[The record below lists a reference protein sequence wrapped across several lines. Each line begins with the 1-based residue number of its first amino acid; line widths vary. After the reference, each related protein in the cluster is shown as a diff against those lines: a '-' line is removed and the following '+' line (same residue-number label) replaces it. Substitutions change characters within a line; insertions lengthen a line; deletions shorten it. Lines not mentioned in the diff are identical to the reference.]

1 MRKRGVF
8 AVLLICAT
16 ALCGCYGDGLTLAGR
31 EEKTEIETFEAALPG
46 EYDSADTAIITNINK
61 KAGLISFYNYE
72 MGKYYTLNVDSVTRF
87 SDKYDSALS
96 MDQLKE
102 GTMAD
107 ILFLKSGKLLVSLKE
122 SSEGFSVSDV
132 TDFSIDAAAKVFT
145 YKSESYKLS
154 ANTIILGSEEE
165 KTLKDLDGIDVLT
178 LMGKDST
185 VYAIRIDKGHGY
197 LKLKGQKNM
206 LDGVLEAGL
215 FDAAKITENLVM
227 TLPEGKY
234 DITLSKGKTVE
245 TRKVTINADEETIL
259 DISDIKVEEA
269 KTGKVLFDVYPS
281 DASVYVDGVLIDNS
295 KIYEY
300 GYGMHK
306 LVASCKGY
314 EEVTRYFKVAE
325 EQATLPVELEEKET
339 TSDTTEE
346 DLTEGYFIFITTP
359 SGVEVSFDGNYIGM
373 TPLSIAKKSGN
384 HTITLRK
391 NGCISRTYNVNIENT
406 AKDVYYNF
414 EVLQEEK
421 TGTES
426 TNSSSTG
433 TVSSNGDVS
442 GNSTISG
449 NN

>member
-8 AVLLICAT
+8 AFLLICAT

-31 EEKTEIETFEAALPG
+31 EEKAEIETFEAALPG
-46 EYDSADTAIITNINK
+46 EYDSADTAVITNINK
-61 KAGLISFYNYE
+61 KAGLISFYNYDL
-72 MGKYYTLNVDSVTRF
+72 GKYYTLNVDSVTRF

-102 GTMAD
+102 GTIAD

-122 SSEGFSVSDV
+122 SSEVFAVSDV
-132 TDFSIDAAAKVFT
+132 TGFSIDAAAKVFT

-154 ANTIILGSEEE
+154 ANTVILGSKEE

-178 LMGKDST
+178 LTGKGST

-245 TRKVTINADEETIL
+245 TRKVTIASDEETIL

-269 KTGKVLFDVYPS
+269 KSGKVLFDVYPS

-295 KIYEY
+295 KVYEY

-325 EQATLPVELEEKET
+325 EQATLPVELEEEET
-339 TSDTTEE
+339 SSNATEE
-346 DLTEGYFIFITTP
+346 DLTKGYFIFITSP

-391 NGCISRTYNVNIENT
+391 NGSLSRTYNVNIENT

-414 EVLQEEK
+414 EALEEDK
-421 TGTES
+421 TLKHI
-426 TNSSSTG
+426 
-433 TVSSNGDVS
+433 DVS
-442 GNSTISG
+442 ANDSVSANSGISG

>member
-1 MRKRGVF
+1 MGKRGIF
-8 AVLLICAT
+8 AVLLLCAVT
-16 ALCGCYGDGLTLAGR
+16 LCGCSGEGLTLAGQD
-31 EEKTEIETFEAALPG
+31 EKTEIETFEAALPG
-46 EYDSADTAIITNINK
+46 EYDSADTAVITNINK
-61 KAGLISFYNYE
+61 KAGLISFYNYD

-96 MDQLKE
+96 IDQLKE
-102 GTMAD
+102 GTIAD

-122 SSEGFSVSDV
+122 SADTFSVSDV
-132 TDFSIDAAAKVFT
+132 TGFSIDAAAKIFT

-154 ANTIILGSEEE
+154 SNTVVLGSKED
-165 KTLKDLDGIDVLT
+165 KTLRDLDEIDVVT
-178 LMGKDST
+178 LVGKDST

-197 LKLKGQKNM
+197 LKLKGQRNM

-215 FDAAKITENLVM
+215 FDAAKITEKFEM

-234 DITLSKGKTVE
+234 DVTLSKGKTVE
-245 TRKVTINADEETIL
+245 TRKVVINADEETLL
-259 DISDIKVEEA
+259 DISDIKVEEV

-281 DASVYVDGVLIDNS
+281 DASVFVDGALIDNS

-306 LVASCKGY
+306 LVASAKGF
-314 EEVTRYFKVAE
+314 EEVTRYFNVGE
-325 EQATLPVELEEKET
+325 EQATLPVKLEEKEEK
-339 TSDTTEE
+339 SDTKEE
-346 DLTEGYFIFITTP
+346 DKTEGYFIFISTP

-373 TPLSIAKKSGN
+373 TPLSIPKKSGN

-391 NGCISRTYNVNIENT
+391 NGCLSRTYNVNIENT

-414 EVLQEEK
+414 EALEEDNVLK
-421 TGTES
+421 HLD
-426 TNSSSTG
+426 
-433 TVSSNGDVS
+433 VSSNQSVS
-442 GNSTISG
+442 GNSGVSG